1 MSGDKKRRLI
11 IYLDSQMRLKHDR
24 PILKRN
30 LFYPNP
36 YILLSSIRCYAG
48 RVVGCSQGSS
58 ADAIRYPRGMEQ
70 SVLHKTA
77 ARIVEFMHRFSTH
90 L

>member
-1 MSGDKKRRLI
+1 MQS
-11 IYLDSQMRLKHDR
+11 S
-24 PILKRN
+24 
-30 LFYPNP
+30 PNRVAGEGGLTMEP
-36 YILLSSIRCYAG
+36 LGTGSRCLHIRTHIECQSP
-48 RVVGCSQGSS
+48 GCSQGSS

-70 SVLHKTA
+70 NGMTRFTELHKTA